1 MKQFKVG
8 KSKTNDIVIN
18 DPTVSREHLE
28 IFVDDEKNVFITDLK
43 STNGTY
49 VNSNRI
55 YEPVKLKTLDVL
67 KIGNTLIDWTKFT
80 KNDDSLNDVYETL
93 DDAKINVELKNSKFK
108 SPKFKPIFFYVSIA
122 IIFLIVIVSL
132 LGSKKNN
139 NFIKNEEILKK
150 SVTNLKSDH
159 SENPRKQRTNIT
171 YDFSCLSSKGDM
183 QSNEVIYSFGEITRS
198 VQSDF
203 FDDIEI
209 SVIDEQ
215 KAGKELLNHY
225 KKNYR
230 FINSGKERENLN
242 SILNNLVKRLAKP
255 RGFNYKIFLIDDKT
269 VNALTLGGHIF
280 FFKGMYDFCVSNS
293 ELAAIISH
301 EIAHNELGHSTLAMK
316 KQKAADEWGVFGQI
330 FLELENLTTKSFNQ
344 KQESEA
350 DLFGID
356 LVHPAKF
363 NECESIELWTRMGK
377 NENFNVIENFFRGHP
392 YSKNRSKCIKNH
404 LETNYNKS
412 CL

>member
-1 MKQFKVG
+1 
-8 KSKTNDIVIN
+8 
-18 DPTVSREHLE
+18 
-28 IFVDDEKNVFITDLK
+28 
-43 STNGTY
+43 
-49 VNSNRI
+49 
-55 YEPVKLKTLDVL
+55 
-67 KIGNTLIDWTKFT
+67 
-80 KNDDSLNDVYETL
+80 
-93 DDAKINVELKNSKFK
+93 
-108 SPKFKPIFFYVSIA
+108 
-122 IIFLIVIVSL
+122 
-132 LGSKKNN
+132 
-139 NFIKNEEILKK
+139 
-150 SVTNLKSDH
+150 
-159 SENPRKQRTNIT
+159 
-171 YDFSCLSSKGDM
+171 
-183 QSNEVIYSFGEITRS
+183 
-198 VQSDF
+198 
-203 FDDIEI
+203 
-209 SVIDEQ
+209 
-215 KAGKELLNHY
+215 
-225 KKNYR
+225 
-230 FINSGKERENLN
+230 
-242 SILNNLVKRLAKP
+242 
-255 RGFNYKIFLIDDKT
+255 
-269 VNALTLGGHIF
+269 
-280 FFKGMYDFCVSNS
+280 MYDFCVSNS